1 MRILIKVKEERNNE
15 KVKQGRCRTVQINL
29 YFGPCRSSRAVP
41 AAAWILDDSDDRQL
55 LPRGRKMTQHK
66 WAPSERKEAS
76 SFSFGAH
83 CESRR
88 DRLSERTE
96 WGKKK
101 KREDAGRPPVRPM
114 IVGNGS
120 IYAGRTR
127 QGAGAIFGP
136 GEATCKASPSSRD
149 AAALI
154 SPRAANARR
163 RNTSVRPAFSPST
176 PRRGVVPPVARPQR
190 SWSAVAAFAYM
201 DCTFALYGLGC
212 RTSCSRAD
220 ETNRG

>member
-1 MRILIKVKEERNNE
+1 MQDGADKSLFWPLQVVPSSPRGGLDPRRLRRSSAAAKGAENDAAQMGSLGEKRGVVIQFRGPLRIEER
-15 KVKQGRCRTVQINL
+15 
-29 YFGPCRSSRAVP
+29 SA
-41 AAAWILDDSDDRQL
+41 
-55 LPRGRKMTQHK
+55 
-66 WAPSERKEAS
+66 
-76 SFSFGAH
+76 
-83 CESRR
+83 
-88 DRLSERTE
+88 ERTDRVGE
-96 WGKKK
+96 KK

-201 DCTFALYGLGC
+201 DCTLALYGLGR